1 MTFEGCLAENFS
13 AIVRPEYLFSTYDV
27 VMDEDGFGVSAFGL
41 TLGIRH
47 YFKSK
52 HRGFFIEPEIQ
63 YAQSGHFSMLL
74 RFLPSVVALASIW
87 V

>member
-1 MTFEGCLAENFS
+1 MFEGCLAENFS

-47 YFKSK
+47 YFKSNLVSV
-52 HRGFFIEPEIQ
+52 IISNLSI
-63 YAQSGHFSMLL
+63 AAFSLNPKSSMP
-74 RFLPSVVALASIW
+74 RAGIFRCC
-87 V
+87 